1 MKRQNPRIAL
11 LACLMIVSL
20 MATAI
25 EAASPVRATTITVKM
40 ENENC
45 AKRIATGLREVPN
58 VAEVRTDVKKQVA
71 TVIPA
76 GMRSPSPRALW
87 EAAENTGHAVSQL
100 QGPHGTFT
108 SKPEN

>member
-1 MKRQNPRIAL
+1 MTRPTASIVIA
-11 LACLMIVSL
+11 ACLLTMGL
-20 MATAI
+20 MATTV
-25 EAASPVRATTITVKM
+25 EAALPGRATTIVVKM

-45 AKRIATGLREVPN
+45 AKRIADSLRAVPN
-58 VAEVRTDVKKQVA
+58 VAEVRTDVKRQSA

-108 SKPEN
+108 SKPGN